1 MNVILNE
8 TTDILREEED
18 DTDRVWR
25 TKMKS
30 HKWNRKWVLEMVLIT
45 ICATSEVKQ
54 QRERD
59 TANVDDKSTQ
69 HAFLCTWFG
78 FSKMQQLKRRSSPKK
93 LMNNDAGPD
102 SYLHFSYR
110 ETEYRV
116 MQCCCNHS
124 KPLATALQSVALLQ
138 MQHYSRF
145 AFSC

>member
-1 MNVILNE
+1 
-8 TTDILREEED
+8 
-18 DTDRVWR
+18 
-25 TKMKS
+25 MKS
-30 HKWNRKWVLEMVLIT
+30 HKWNRKRVLEMVLIT

-124 KPLATALQSVALLQ
+124 KPLATALQSVLYYKCSITLVLPFRARCLYRNE
-138 MQHYSRF
+138 QHKTK
-145 AFSC
+145 CECEMC

>member
-1 MNVILNE
+1 
-8 TTDILREEED
+8 
-18 DTDRVWR
+18 
-25 TKMKS
+25 
-30 HKWNRKWVLEMVLIT
+30 MVLIT

-110 ETEYRV
+110 ETEYSV

-138 MQHYSRF
+138 MQHYSRC